1 MHSIV
6 AIVGRPNVGKSTLFN
21 CLTRSTRALVADE
34 PGVTRDRLYGVVDA
48 ESRQFILVDTGGIV
62 TSGTDLETQM
72 LAQTQMAMSDAD
84 LILWVVDARLGLTPQ
99 DQMLVKAMRKINKPL
114 ILVNNKSEGLSPE
127 VASADFSSL
136 GFKNHISVS
145 SAHRAGIFELK
156 ELILENLPP
165 PAEAEKEVAENAIK
179 VAIVGRPNVGKS
191 TLTNR
196 LLGEERVVV
205 FDAPG
210 TTRDSIYIPYER
222 DGQAYVIIDTAGVR
236 RRARVEE
243 KIEKFSVFKTLQAV
257 EEANVVVLLL
267 DATENITDQDLH
279 LLGFVEQ
286 EGKSLIIA
294 VNKWD
299 HLPDDQRA
307 FIKKEMERRLDFIDY
322 AEIYFIS
329 ALHGSN
335 VGVLLKAIDEA
346 YESATRI
353 IPTSLVNE
361 LLAKAVQAH
370 QPPLVHGRRVK
381 LRYAHVGGHNPPC
394 IIVHGNQVA
403 SLPRAYQRFLAH
415 FFREK
420 LKLVATPIKIILKE
434 GENPYKDKKNVLTPR
449 QHQKRQRLI
458 KQRKK
463 YD

>member
-1 MHSIV
+1 M
-6 AIVGRPNVGKSTLFN
+6 
-21 CLTRSTRALVADE
+21 
-34 PGVTRDRLYGVVDA
+34 
-48 ESRQFILVDTGGIV
+48 
-62 TSGTDLETQM
+62 
-72 LAQTQMAMSDAD
+72 
-84 LILWVVDARLGLTPQ
+84 
-99 DQMLVKAMRKINKPL
+99 
-114 ILVNNKSEGLSPE
+114 
-127 VASADFSSL
+127 
-136 GFKNHISVS
+136 
-145 SAHRAGIFELK
+145 
-156 ELILENLPP
+156 ILENLPP